1 MKRSFLRE
9 FNKNIYIKKK
19 FLHNRKTFADI
30 QNERPSSWNRMHNNK
45 NNYSFYKEKN
55 KEKKICKLVAF

>member
-45 NNYSFYKEKN
+45 NNYSFYKEK
-55 KEKKICKLVAF
+55 K